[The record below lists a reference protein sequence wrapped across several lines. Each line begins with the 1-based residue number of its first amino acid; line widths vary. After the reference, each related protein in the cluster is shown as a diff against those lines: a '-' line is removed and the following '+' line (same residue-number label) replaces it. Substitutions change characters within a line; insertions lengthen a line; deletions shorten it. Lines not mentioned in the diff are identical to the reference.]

1 MHINYKLI
9 EKERRVKS
17 REKEKL
23 GRKKRKKSSLKIKRG
38 V

>member
-1 MHINYKLI
+1 LKKKNVKEKHAYKLI
-9 EKERRVKS
+9 EKERRVES

-23 GRKKRKKSSLKIKRG
+23 GRKKREK